1 MRPSCAP
8 WLWIPRVNTRIQAD
22 PLGGFGNLGLGEPT
36 TLWLAQDQAS
46 GLSPFITRF
55 GHPWTVVDGGV
66 GSVNYDAT
74 GWSVNSA
81 PLVQINGVS
90 GIATAMGL
98 ECNAAASGSTTLQF
112 DYTYACPIK
121 FPASHLGVS
130 YFPFAET
137 NGDAAATNSRVTAIV
152 ITSATQY
159 GMTGA
164 IAGSSKVPP
173 TIAAQPIGFNVS
185 TAARGLFAA
194 TSQVRGGN
202 RVWQIMLRTTLGTLS
217 ATSATVADVSV
228 GNALDTFTMGW
239 RNVPASQQATNL
251 GFGGGVRWAGGASDS
266 QLTAILDN
274 WARYY
279 PLS

>member
-1 MRPSCAP
+1 VFN
-8 WLWIPRVNTRIQAD
+8 PRYGGPQRTQRKRSSPFD
-22 PLGGFGNLGLGEPT
+22 PLGGFGSLGLGDPT
-36 TLWLAQDQAS
+36 TLWFASDQVS
-46 GLSPFITRF
+46 GLAPFTTRF
-55 GHPWTVVDGGV
+55 GHPWSVVDGGV

-74 GWSVNSA
+74 GWSVNLA
-81 PLVQINGVS
+81 PLVQISGVS
-90 GIATAMGL
+90 GIATVMGL

-121 FPASHLGVS
+121 FPAAHAGVS

-137 NGDAAATNSRVTAIV
+137 NGDVAATNSRVTAIV

-185 TAARGLFAA
+185 TAARGLYVA

-202 RVWQIMLRTTLGTLS
+202 RVWQIKLRTTLGTLS
-217 ATSATVADVSV
+217 ATSAAITNVNT
-228 GNALDTFTMGW
+228 GNALDTFTMGY
-239 RNVPASQQATNL
+239 RNVPGSEQATNL
-251 GFGGGVRWAGGASDS
+251 GFGGGVRWSVGASDA

-274 WARYY
+274 WARFY
-279 PLS
+279 PL